1 MDNEPHWRKVLK
13 SARLNLKLSQAQLA
27 RLAAVSAETVRG
39 YEAGRRTPTR
49 DTLEAIITPL
59 SLDRLEANQ
68 VRYQLGFASQY
79 LPIVTMGPGFMFTI
93 PELREWIEETP
104 WPQFVL
110 DENVEVVVANSVVQ
124 KVWGVDFHQEF
135 LTLQQ
140 RNLTSVATNPR
151 FADRAVNW
159 EEMVAYNVA
168 VWKGHHLGPES
179 LDQPSPYF
187 NAVLTELAKGD
198 PAYVGRFLDVWQ
210 RTAPKTPKV
219 RDRYPVIWRD
229 PDHGEMRFLA
239 LSSTANEWEGLF
251 FHDWIPTD
259 APTWEALDRLID
271 RKPPRSIDRRT

>member
-1 MDNEPHWRKVLK
+1 MATNDWHTALQAARKSLGIGR
-13 SARLNLKLSQAQLA
+13 AELA
-27 RLAAVSAETVRG
+27 RRCGISADSLRA
-39 YEAGRRTPTR
+39 YEGGRRKPSR
-49 DTLEAIITPL
+49 QRLDALL
-59 SLDRLEANQ
+59 SALKLDRLEANQ
-68 VRYQLGFASQY
+68 VRHALGFAADY
-79 LPIVTMGPGFMFTI
+79 LRIGMLDPSFMFSLE
-93 PELREWIEETP
+93 ELTKWVESIP

-110 DENVEVVVANSVVQ
+110 DENVEVVVANSVAQ
-124 KVWGVDFHQEF
+124 RVWGVDFQREF
-135 LTLQQ
+135 LNLQQ
-140 RNLTSVATNPR
+140 RNLTSVATTPR

-198 PAYVGRFLDVWQ
+198 PKYVGRFLEVWQ
-210 RTAPKTPKV
+210 RTPPKTPKV

-239 LSSTANEWEGLF
+239 LSSTANEWEGLA

-259 APTWEALDRLID
+259 APTWEALNRFFRCQGL
-271 RKPPRSIDRRT
+271 PLY